1 MIKSFK
7 NRALK
12 RLFERDM
19 SAGIPPELRNK
30 IKKILLFLDSMD
42 DPKGVN
48 LPHWRLHRLKG
59 DRKDQWAVDV
69 SGNWRIVF
77 RFTEGRVEDVD
88 FIDYH

>member
-7 NRALK
+7 HRSLK
-12 RLFERDM
+12 RLFERDV
-19 SAGIPPELRNK
+19 STGIPPELRNK
-30 IKKILLFLDSMD
+30 IKKILLFLNSMD
-42 DPKGVN
+42 DPKGVD

-77 RFTEGRVEDVD
+77 RFAEGRVEDVD